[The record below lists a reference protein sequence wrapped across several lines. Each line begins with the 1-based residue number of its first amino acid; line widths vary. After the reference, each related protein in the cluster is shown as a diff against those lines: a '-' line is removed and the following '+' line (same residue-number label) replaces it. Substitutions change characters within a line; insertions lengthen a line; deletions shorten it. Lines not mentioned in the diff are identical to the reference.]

1 MHSSVKDVPKSYTT
15 TGLQISEIDSDKVL
29 GGFHAKFAAG
39 EDIVEGV
46 AGRKSI
52 DTSYENW
59 EGGEV
64 EEPAS
69 LGSGQPTPVDT
80 DRPKYPHREL

>member
-1 MHSSVKDVPKSYTT
+1 MRDPLKGAPRPYISEK
-15 TGLQISEIDSDKVL
+15 LQISEVDMDKLL
-29 GGFHAKFAAG
+29 GDFHEQFAAG

-46 AGRKSI
+46 AGRKPI
-52 DTSYENW
+52 DTTYENW
-59 EGGEV
+59 GDSTV
-64 EEPAS
+64 ERPAS